1 MDVFPAVDVDDS
13 VIEIIVVFVADKW
26 LDKLVDDCVA
36 VLDLGGALDGCS
48 ELETDV
54 NEVVDDEVDEVYVS
68 GRCYQVRRLVNYY
81 QSGFLTLLFI

>member
-13 VIEIIVVFVADKW
+13 VNEIIVVFVADDW

-36 VLDLGGALDGCS
+36 VLDIGGAIDGCSGGCS

-68 GRCYQVRRLVNYY
+68 G
-81 QSGFLTLLFI
+81 